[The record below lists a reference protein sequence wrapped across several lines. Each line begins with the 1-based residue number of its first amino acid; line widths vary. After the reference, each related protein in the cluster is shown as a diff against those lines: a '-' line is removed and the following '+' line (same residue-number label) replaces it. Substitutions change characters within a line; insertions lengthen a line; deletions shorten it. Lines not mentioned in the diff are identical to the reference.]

1 MNNRS
6 LHNLS
11 HFRNTTGHMGQL
23 IPIACMDVI
32 QGDTF
37 KANSS
42 LFMRLSPLAAPI
54 MHPVHCHVHHVF
66 VPYRIIWNEFTNF
79 ITGGEDFDDASVVP
93 TIDFSA
99 NPVTK
104 GSLADHLGLPIGF
117 AGQAEA
123 LRFRAYNMV
132 YNEIYR
138 DDQLQ
143 NEVAWS
149 PEGGPDTT
157 TETEIL
163 NVNWNKDYF
172 VGARPDEQLG
182 TEVSISLTGDAPV
195 VSTGAQINFN
205 VGGTQ
210 RPITLATAGGSGG
223 GWLRNASGDNGSA
236 IFGNQTGLK
245 ADLTSVDAISINE
258 LRLAIAT
265 QQWQEIINST
275 GNKFDDYLRRYGIKY
290 SDARLQRPEY
300 LGGGRQTVQF
310 SEVLQTAEGETD
322 GVGTMKGHGIA
333 ALRSNEYIKYF
344 EEPGVILSFAV
355 VKPIRMYM
363 QGLHRTLSRKT
374 KEDFYQKELEILG
387 WQDVKNKEI
396 YHSHPQPD
404 GTFGYTPRNEHL
416 RNIPNTVHGDFTGFY
431 KDWTLVDEFGT
442 PPALNSTFV
451 TCTPSKRIF
460 QDQVNPGLI
469 INVQNKVAARRFVP
483 KYAKPSG
490 LTV

>member
-93 TIDFSA
+93 TIDFASK
-99 NPVTK
+99 PVTK

-117 AGQAEA
+117 TGTAEA
-123 LRFRAYNMV
+123 LRFRAYNLV

-157 TETEIL
+157 TETDIL
-163 NVNWNKDYF
+163 NVNWNADYF
-172 VGARPDEQLG
+172 VKARPDEQLG
-182 TEVSISLTGDAPV
+182 TEVSLSLTGDAPV
-195 VSTGAQINFN
+195 VSTNQNIKIKMA
-205 VGGTQ
+205 GGT
-210 RPITLATAGGSGG
+210 PTDLMSATGAAPANRLYPNSSFSG
-223 GWLRNASGDNGSA
+223 AVQFGD
-236 IFGNQTGLK
+236 QTGLE
-245 ADLTSVDAISINE
+245 ADLSSVDAISINE

-310 SEVLQTAEGETD
+310 SEVLQTAEGEND

-355 VKPIRMYM
+355 VKPVRMYM
-363 QGLHRTLSRKT
+363 QGLHRTLSRTT

-387 WQDVKNKEI
+387 WQSIQNKEI
-396 YHSHPQPD
+396 YHAHPSPD

-416 RNIPNTVHGDFTGFY
+416 RNIPNTVHGDFTDFY